1 MRVHLQPRRLRQFFG
16 CASPWSCSIRLVG
29 VARDVIAATLSYNVY
44 KHLPYQSV
52 LPVLQGPE
60 RQTAGQEADGLYNTS
75 VTSHETRFRVRYA
88 ETDQMGVVY
97 YANYLVWMEI
107 GRVEYCRASGIRYKD
122 MEADDGVRLAVVDA
136 HCRYLRPAR
145 YDEEVVVRTRIARAN
160 RRMIEFHYEI
170 RDERGSKLASGETK
184 HIFLGADFKPV
195 KLPEK
200 YFAPFG
206 IASKW

>member
-1 MRVHLQPRRLRQFFG
+1 M
-16 CASPWSCSIRLVG
+16 
-29 VARDVIAATLSYNVY
+29 
-44 KHLPYQSV
+44 
-52 LPVLQGPE
+52 
-60 RQTAGQEADGLYNTS
+60 
-75 VTSHETRFRVRYA
+75 TSHETRFRVRYA

-107 GRVEYCRASGIRYKD
+107 GRVEYCRAAGIRYKD
-122 MEADDGVRLAVVDA
+122 MEVDDGVRLAVVDA
-136 HCRYLRPAR
+136 HCRYLHPAR

-170 RDERGSKLASGETK
+170 RDARDGSKLASGETK

-200 YFAPFG
+200 YLAPFG
-206 IASKW
+206 IASLTDR